1 MKKGWIVCL
10 CVLLGA
16 CTFKKQQIKG
26 VVIDITMDTVTVGVD
41 RDTLLFC
48 IQDANRENAK
58 GILINDTLEV
68 TYLGNYK
75 KGMSAARLVLHP
87 QQKNIVGGDRDE
99 HGCIGSAGYVW
110 SEVQKDCIR
119 LFEKGVRTEAI
130 DGSDSSVFIVFSPDS
145 MHVELFFTDNRSNE
159 ILDRRSL
166 STGGYTWNIEDDDT
180 KNVRLLKGQWTIS
193 QRGKLIYKEK

>member
-75 KGMSAARLVLHP
+75 KGMSATRLVLHP

-99 HGCIGSAGYVW
+99 HDHFFNTGKINNHPFCIKLFRTAINGDNPIVTMQIGTFTV
-110 SEVQKDCIR
+110 IR
-119 LFEKGVRTEAI
+119 KLQ
-130 DGSDSSVFIVFSPDS
+130 P
-145 MHVELFFTDNRSNE
+145 MRSRNFH
-159 ILDRRSL
+159 SFN
-166 STGGYTWNIEDDDT
+166 YC
-180 KNVRLLKGQWTIS
+180 KH
-193 QRGKLIYKEK
+193 